1 MLSMDS
7 RIAIVGASLAGINA
21 ARTLRN
27 EGHTGP
33 ILVVDA
39 DPDRPYDRPPLSKQ
53 ILTGEWEPDK
63 ILLPA
68 AKEDLGLD
76 LRLGVRAKAVD
87 LGDRH
92 LTLESST
99 GGLETVDFD
108 ALVIATGA
116 AARRLPDTAG
126 VSGVHVVRTLADSLA
141 LRAELDAGPSRV
153 VVIGAGFIGG
163 EVASSCRKRGLDVT
177 LVEALPLPLERI
189 LGPEMGRVCAEVH
202 IRNGVDLRLGTGVLQ
217 LETDIVDG
225 TERVVGVT
233 LSDGTTVAA
242 EVVVVGIGV
251 SVNTEWLEGSGLD
264 LDDGVVCDDTLLAAP
279 GVVAA
284 GDIARYPSHR
294 FGRMLR
300 VEHWETA
307 IAGGEAAARRLLAEA
322 TGRSPTTF
330 DPVPWFWSD
339 QYDRKIQ
346 LAGRPMPTD
355 ECVIVHGST
364 EEMRFV
370 ALYGD
375 GDRLTGVLGM
385 NRPRHVVQLRAAFDE
400 GLSFSETR
408 ERAAAL

>member
-1 MLSMDS
+1 MNLTSTTVV
-7 RIAIVGASLAGINA
+7 VGASLAGLNA
-21 ARTLRN
+21 ARTLRL
-27 EGHTGP
+27 EGHAGP
-33 ILVVDA
+33 IIVVDA
-39 DPDRPYDRPPLSKQ
+39 DSDRPYDRPPLSKQ
-53 ILTGEWEPDK
+53 LLTGEWEPEK
-63 ILLPA
+63 ILLA
-68 AKEDLGLD
+68 AGKEELGLD
-76 LRLGVRAKAVD
+76 FRLGTRATSVD
-87 LGDRH
+87 LNVRQISLQGPEGVIEK
-92 LTLESST
+92 TS
-99 GGLETVDFD
+99 FD
-108 ALVIATGA
+108 SLVIASGA
-116 AARRLPDTAG
+116 AARRLPGTAG
-126 VSGVHVVRTLADSLA
+126 IAGVHVVRTLADSLA

-189 LGPEMGRVCAEVH
+189 LGTEMGKVCAQVH
-202 IRNGVDLRLGTGVLQ
+202 IANGVDLRLGTGVSKID
-217 LETDIVDG
+217 TAVVDG
-225 TERVVGVT
+225 VERVVGVS

-251 SVNTEWLEGSGLD
+251 TLNTEWLEGSGVT
-264 LDDGVVCDDTLLAAP
+264 LDDGVVCDNTLLAAP

-284 GDIARYPSHR
+284 GDIARYPSAR

-322 TGRSPTTF
+322 KGEQPSVF

-355 ECVIVHGST
+355 ECLVVHGST
-364 EEMRFV
+364 EEFRFV

-385 NRPRHVVQLRAAFDE
+385 NRPRHVIQLRALLDE
-400 GLSFSETR
+400 GASFSQAR
-408 ERAAAL
+408 EQAATL